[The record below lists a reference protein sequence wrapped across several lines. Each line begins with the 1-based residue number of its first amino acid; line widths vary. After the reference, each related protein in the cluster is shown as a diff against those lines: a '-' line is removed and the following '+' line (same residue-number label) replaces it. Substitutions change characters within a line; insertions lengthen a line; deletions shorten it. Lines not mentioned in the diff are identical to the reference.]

1 MSDISAISA
10 GRAAALRNEARF
22 QRSQQEQTRV
32 RQDEERRV
40 AAQRQTRA
48 VQDQTAIRAR
58 RVEDTVDARTQFNAE
73 RRDFDLDNLTLEDE
87 IQGRRDF
94 IRNSDADAARTIAQ
108 QRDADAARPRLT
120 PQAPVTDLSVGRFAE
135 EGPPPLPPGEPSVPA
150 LTANEILQNSQGPL
164 ASPQPLPDVGPLEPF
179 AGIEETVSPAPAD
192 FAIQERERNTRV
204 AERRED
210 EASQDVVRE
219 GNLEQADNR
228 IAQTTQADPNLP
240 RGSIVNVLG

>member
-22 QRSQQEQTRV
+22 QRNQQEQTRV

-40 AAQRQTRA
+40 AAQRQARA
-48 VQDQTAIRAR
+48 VQEQNALRAR
-58 RVEDTVDARTQFNAE
+58 RVEDAIDARTQLNAE
-73 RRDFDLDNLTLEDE
+73 RRDNELGNLTLEDE

-94 IRNSDADAARTIAQ
+94 IRNSDADAARLLAQ

-120 PQAPVTDLSVGRFAE
+120 PQAPVTDLSVGRFE
-135 EGPPPLPPGEPSVPA
+135 DEGPPPLPPSEPSVPA
-150 LTANEILQNSQGPL
+150 LTADEILQARQGPL
-164 ASPQPLPDVGPLEPF
+164 APPQPLPDVGPLDPF
-179 AGIEETVSPAPAD
+179 TSIEETVSPVPAD
-192 FAIQERERNTRV
+192 FAIQERDRNTRI

-210 EASQDVVRE
+210 ERSQDFVQE
-219 GNLEQADNR
+219 GNLEQANNR

>member
-22 QRSQQEQTRV
+22 QRNQQEQTRV

-40 AAQRQTRA
+40 AAQRQARA
-48 VQDQTAIRAR
+48 VQEQNALRAR
-58 RVEDTVDARTQFNAE
+58 RVEDAIDARTQLNAE
-73 RRDFDLDNLTLEDE
+73 RRDNELGNLTLEDE

-94 IRNSDADAARTIAQ
+94 IRNSDADAARLLAQ

-120 PQAPVTDLSVGRFAE
+120 PQAPVTDLSVGRFEDA
-135 EGPPPLPPGEPSVPA
+135 GPPPLPPSEPSVPA
-150 LTANEILQNSQGPL
+150 LTADEILQARQGPL
-164 ASPQPLPDVGPLEPF
+164 APPQPLPDVGPLDPF
-179 AGIEETVSPAPAD
+179 TSIEETVSPAPAD
-192 FAIQERERNTRV
+192 FAIQERDRNTRI

-210 EASQDVVRE
+210 ERSQDFVQE
-219 GNLEQADNR
+219 GTLEQANNR
-228 IAQTTQADPNLP
+228 IAQTTQAAPNLP